1 VHLKRGTKRS
11 PSFLLNSVDRLGRQI
26 GPAVFAAA
34 QEIGPTAV
42 RHAERLL
49 GDPALAISLF
59 EETAATVTETLQEN
73 AARGKPVVDDLH
85 GYLFLAFMR
94 RVRRGKRTELVF
106 EDADE
111 RVWEKRARYTDG
123 SATERSVFMREVLA
137 TCDTV
142 TKNIILRRLEGFSW
156 KEIGRQCG
164 VSSHAARQ
172 RFSATL
178 QRLRKAFRGKG
189 QTK

>member
-1 VHLKRGTKRS
+1 MHLKRGTKRS

-26 GPAVFAAA
+26 APAVFAAA

-59 EETAATVTETLQEN
+59 EETAATVTETLREN
-73 AARGKPVVDDLH
+73 AASGKPAVDDLH

-123 SATERSVFMREVLA
+123 SATERSVFMDEVLT

-156 KEIGRQCG
+156 KDIGRQCG